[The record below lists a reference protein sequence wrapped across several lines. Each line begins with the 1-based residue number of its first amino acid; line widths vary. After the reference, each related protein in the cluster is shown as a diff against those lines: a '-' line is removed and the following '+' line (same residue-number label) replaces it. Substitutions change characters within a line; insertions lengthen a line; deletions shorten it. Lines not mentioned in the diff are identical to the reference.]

1 MRGGKDELLA
11 DILDVV
17 HANDEDA
24 RAEDVKNAHLR
35 RRLLPEILL
44 QLARRVSPF

>member
-11 DILDVV
+11 DILAVV
-17 HANDEDA
+17 HANDEEA
-24 RAEDVKNAHLR
+24 RAEDLKNTYSR
-35 RRLLPEILL
+35 RRLVPEFLL

>member
-11 DILDVV
+11 DILAVV
-17 HANDEDA
+17 HANDEEA
-24 RAEDVKNAHLR
+24 RAEDVKTAFHR
-35 RRLLPEILL
+35 RRLVPELLL

>member
-11 DILDVV
+11 DILNVV
-17 HANDEDA
+17 HANDEEA
-24 RAEDVKNAHLR
+24 KAEDVKNSYFR
-35 RRLLPEILL
+35 RRLVPEFLL